1 MDRPRWCCAPQ
12 FDPRALTDGFRW
24 DRLGWDERFR
34 CFVYG
39 GFLHARPEAV
49 VVGISAQFQG
59 LRGEGGVVEGVAP

>member
-1 MDRPRWCCAPQ
+1 MVLRTIVRPS
-12 FDPRALTDGFRW
+12 RADCDGFRW

-59 LRGEGGVVEGVAP
+59 FRGEGGGGGLRVMG